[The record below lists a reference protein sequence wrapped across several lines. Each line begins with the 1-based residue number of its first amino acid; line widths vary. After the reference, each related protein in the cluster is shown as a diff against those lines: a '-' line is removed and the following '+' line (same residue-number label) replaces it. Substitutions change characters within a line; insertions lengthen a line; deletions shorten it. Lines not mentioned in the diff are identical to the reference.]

1 MGVATTDQRKKNVSS
16 PNAQYASLHSM
27 WRRNRAICGGEQ
39 RTKAFDAGVSMDNML
54 IPFSPGMRADQYQ
67 FYKAEAELPGILSQF
82 SKMLVGGLLRKK
94 PVLDFGKRDVPD
106 EVSDW
111 LFNSFSKDGT
121 GIVSFLDEA
130 LYEELQ
136 TGHNWLYVD
145 YPAVVEPEKLSSEDF
160 KRYKPFVT
168 LWKAENVINW
178 HTTQNAFGDS
188 ILKRVIVR
196 GQYERFAD
204 NEFHPELVER
214 IWVHELDDAGLYQIR
229 VFDKTSPDSQEVVN
243 GRLVQKAQE
252 ETIELVETV
261 SNIMCNGK
269 RLDVL
274 PIWPLNGT
282 VEPKEPLLSQL
293 VDKEIALYNKV
304 SRRNHLLYGAA
315 TYTPVISSDMTDDQ
329 FDEIVEAG
337 LGSWIKLDREGKADV
352 LKTPTDAL
360 KDMDRAIDSGIE
372 EMAKLGIRMLSPESA
387 QSGVALE
394 IRNAA
399 QNAQLGSMNT
409 KVSVTMSKVMAFM
422 VNWRYD
428 LDLKPSEISFTLSTD
443 FNPVPLGADWLRL
456 ATEWYENGILPR
468 STWLQLLRH
477 NDMLDPEYK
486 DDEGIT
492 EINDDELVNRTDD
505 SDYADKFE

>member
-1 MGVATTDQRKKNVSS
+1 
-16 PNAQYASLHSM
+16 
-27 WRRNRAICGGEQ
+27 
-39 RTKAFDAGVSMDNML
+39 ML
-54 IPFSPGMRADQYQ
+54 FRS
-67 FYKAEAELPGILSQF
+67 
-82 SKMLVGGLLRKK
+82 
-94 PVLDFGKRDVPD
+94 
-106 EVSDW
+106 
-111 LFNSFSKDGT
+111 
-121 GIVSFLDEA
+121 
-130 LYEELQ
+130 
-136 TGHNWLYVD
+136 
-145 YPAVVEPEKLSSEDF
+145 
-160 KRYKPFVT
+160 
-168 LWKAENVINW
+168 
-178 HTTQNAFGDS
+178 
-188 ILKRVIVR
+188 
-196 GQYERFAD
+196 
-204 NEFHPELVER
+204 
-214 IWVHELDDAGLYQIR
+214 
-229 VFDKTSPDSQEVVN
+229 
-243 GRLVQKAQE
+243 
-252 ETIELVETV
+252 
-261 SNIMCNGK
+261 
-269 RLDVL
+269 
-274 PIWPLNGT
+274 
-282 VEPKEPLLSQL
+282 
-293 VDKEIALYNKV
+293 
-304 SRRNHLLYGAA
+304 
-315 TYTPVISSDMTDDQ
+315 
-329 FDEIVEAG
+329 
-337 LGSWIKLDREGKADV
+337 DV

>member
-1 MGVATTDQRKKNVSS
+1 
-16 PNAQYASLHSM
+16 
-27 WRRNRAICGGEQ
+27 
-39 RTKAFDAGVSMDNML
+39 
-54 IPFSPGMRADQYQ
+54 
-67 FYKAEAELPGILSQF
+67 
-82 SKMLVGGLLRKK
+82 
-94 PVLDFGKRDVPD
+94 
-106 EVSDW
+106 
-111 LFNSFSKDGT
+111 
-121 GIVSFLDEA
+121 
-130 LYEELQ
+130 
-136 TGHNWLYVD
+136 
-145 YPAVVEPEKLSSEDF
+145 
-160 KRYKPFVT
+160 VT

-229 VFDKTSPDSQEVVN
+229 IFDKTSPDSQEVVN